1 MIILKASE
9 ALSQYLINKRNQGYK
24 IGFVPTMGALHTG
37 HISLLQTCQQQNDI
51 SVCSIF
57 VNPTQF
63 NNAEDFQHYPRR
75 TEEDI
80 QKLVAAGCDV
90 LFLPAVN
97 DIYPTDFDAPHYD
110 LGYLEEILEGA
121 YRPGHFQGVCQVVD
135 RLLQIV
141 QPHQIYLGQKDYQQC
156 MVIRRMMQLT
166 GKQHTHLNF
175 LSTVREA
182 DGLAMSSR
190 NLRLTADQRQTA
202 TVIFKTLQNIRQ
214 NFHQVP
220 VAENIRQ
227 AKHQLVQHGFE
238 VDYVEIADAAT
249 LRPIESADAQQ
260 SAIALIAATIGKVRL
275 IDNMLLQSESGG
287 DGFLQQTK
295 MNS

>member
-9 ALSQYLINKRNQGYK
+9 ALSQYLINKRKQGYK

-80 QKLVAAGCDV
+80 QKLVAVACDV
-90 LFLPAVN
+90 LFLPSVN
-97 DIYPTDFDAPHYD
+97 DIYPRDFYAPHYD
-110 LGYLEEILEGA
+110 LGYLEEILEGT

-141 QPHQIYLGQKDYQQC
+141 QPHQMYLGQKDYQQC

-166 GKQHTHLNF
+166 DKQNTHLKF
-175 LSTVREA
+175 LPTVREA

-202 TVIFKTLQNIRQ
+202 TAIYKTLQNIRE
-214 NFHQVP
+214 NFYRFP
-220 VAENIRQ
+220 VAENIRLAEQ
-227 AKHQLVQHGFE
+227 QLELHGFD

-249 LRPIESADAQQ
+249 LRPIENADAQQ

-275 IDNMLLQSESGG
+275 IDNMLLQNESGG